1 MKIFCYFIE
10 PASYTIDLIKN
21 VYDDLKIDYCFLKS
35 SSLAK
40 SNYKIESIFLDQKN
54 FFYKIKFYINNFRK
68 NNLIIINGYN
78 NFPFIFTFFLCLLFN
93 RKKFIAIDSDSQLNI
108 PNFLLKRYV
117 KYVYLSFIFKKS
129 FVLGFAGGSNSHKKL
144 FSNPAIPC
152 AFDE

>member
-68 NNLIIINGYN
+68 NNLIIINGFN

-108 PNFLLKRYV
+108 PDFFLKRYV
-117 KYVYLSFIFKKS
+117 KYIVKIP
-129 FVLGFAGGSNSHKKL
+129 NSKDMNLAVIMVVCHESSIIIKE
-144 FSNPAIPC
+144 I
-152 AFDE
+152 

>member
-10 PASYTIDLIKN
+10 PASYTFDLIKN

-40 SNYKIESIFLDQKN
+40 SNYKIESISLDKKN
-54 FFYKIKFYINNFRK
+54 FFYKIKFYINNFRN

-93 RKKFIAIDSDSQLNI
+93 RKKFIAIDSDTQLNV
-108 PNFLLKRYV
+108 PNFFLKGMLNIFIYLLFLK
-117 KYVYLSFIFKKS
+117 
-129 FVLGFAGGSNSHKKL
+129 
-144 FSNPAIPC
+144 NPLY
-152 AFDE
+152 